1 MWRYGYYSWWGGD
14 ASLRCHP
21 MHDLLREAAYM
32 HISVKLGTAG
42 LKSKCGDVIFHRD
55 FSRITALKDM
65 A

>member
-1 MWRYGYYSWWGGD
+1 
-14 ASLRCHP
+14 